1 MGGKSEG
8 KLICPR
14 CGEYGRLEIQKGSI
28 YRINHDVMK
37 GGKKY
42 PYRHYLGSL
51 PKSLTNLRNVAATR
65 DDLIDPG
72 LISKIERVVREDRK
86 EHFEKIK
93 NSEYGTLIARII
105 QLSSKLGFGWSSK
118 RHYLVKQ
125 DICPH
130 CKNRIQHRFQRIGEL
145 KDGKFNI
152 EQHNIEV
159 GNKEYTSIMYD
170 DKVWW
175 IGRWSNQE
183 LKDKMR
189 ISLEGE
195 N

>member
-1 MGGKSEG
+1 MRGKSEG
-8 KLICPR
+8 KLICPT

-37 GGKKY
+37 GGKKH
-42 PYRHYLGSL
+42 PRRHYLGSL
-51 PKSLTNLRNVAATR
+51 SKSLTNLRNVAAIR

-72 LISKIERVVREDRK
+72 LISEIGRVVKEDRK
-86 EHFEKIK
+86 EHLDKIK
-93 NSEYGTLIARII
+93 NSEYGTLITGII
-105 QLSSKLGFGWSSK
+105 GLSSRLGFGWSSK

-125 DICPH
+125 DLCPH
-130 CKNRIQHRFQRIGEL
+130 CKMRIQHRFHRIGEL
-145 KDGKFNI
+145 KDGKYNI
-152 EQHNIEV
+152 EHYNIEI
-159 GNKEYTSIMYD
+159 GTKEYTSIMCD
-170 DKVWW
+170 DPVWW
-175 IGRWSNQE
+175 IGMWSNQE